1 MVVLP
6 ARGRHREAF
15 VGDWALVPPAHTGQ
29 LVRRW
34 LVRFWAGISH
44 DRERLRQEEA
54 FFVDVAHELRLPLT
68 TIRASVDVLMEALV
82 PELPE
87 PLRSLLLNVD
97 HESQRLG
104 TLVDNLLDLNRIQA
118 GHTHFRPRPY
128 DLRDVA
134 SEAVRAILPLAEQ
147 RGQLVRL
154 ELPDVPVWSVVDA
167 ELLERALLNLLGN
180 AHKYGPAGGK
190 LQVCLQVDRREA
202 VFSVTDDGP
211 GIAAAE
217 RERIF
222 QRRYR
227 SPTADGRRVQGSGL
241 GLPLCRAAVELHG
254 GHVWVEDA
262 PEQGGS
268 VFRIAL
274 PLRYPRCQVEADEHA

>member
-1 MVVLP
+1 VVVLP
-6 ARGRHREAF
+6 ARGRHREAL
-15 VGDWALVPPAHTGQ
+15 VGDWALIPLAHTGQ
-29 LVRRW
+29 LVPRWLRRRW
-34 LVRFWAGISH
+34 AQIGSH
-44 DRERLRQEEA
+44 DRERLRQEE

-68 TIRASVDVLMEALV
+68 TIRISVEVLVEALV

-87 PLRSLLLNVD
+87 QLRRLLLNVD

-104 TLVDNLLDLNRIQA
+104 TMIDDLLDLNRIQA
-118 GHTHFRPRPY
+118 GHTHFRPRPC
-128 DLRDVA
+128 DLRNVA
-134 SEAVRAILPLAEQ
+134 SGAVRAIAPLAEQ
-147 RGQLVRL
+147 RGQLLRL
-154 ELPDVPVWSVVDA
+154 ELPRRTSVECGGRGTTGAGAVEPARKCAQVWT
-167 ELLERALLNLLGN
+167 
-180 AHKYGPAGGK
+180 PGGK
-190 LQVCLQVDRREA
+190 LLVCLQTRRREA
-202 VFSVTDDGP
+202 LFSVTDDGP
-211 GIAAAE
+211 GIAAAD

-222 QRRYR
+222 ERRYR

-254 GHVWVEDA
+254 GHVWAEDA

>member
-1 MVVLP
+1 VVVLP
-6 ARGRHREAF
+6 ARGRHREAL
-15 VGDWALVPPAHTGQ
+15 VGDRALIPLAHTGH
-29 LVRRW
+29 LLRR
-34 LVRFWAGISH
+34 LWAQIVSH
-44 DRERLRQEEA
+44 DRERLRQEEE

-68 TIRASVDVLMEALV
+68 TIRTSVEVLVEALV

-87 PLRSLLLNVD
+87 PLRRLLLNVD
-97 HESQRLG
+97 QESQRVG
-104 TLVDNLLDLNRIQA
+104 TMLDDLLDLNRIQA
-118 GHTHFRPRPY
+118 GYTHFRPRPY
-128 DLRDVA
+128 DLRNVA
-134 SEAVRAILPLAEQ
+134 SGAVRTIAPLAEQ
-147 RGQLVRL
+147 RGQLLRL

-190 LQVCLQVDRREA
+190 LQVCLRAHRREA
-202 VFSVTDDGP
+202 LFSVTDDGP
-211 GIAAAE
+211 GIAAAD

-254 GHVWVEDA
+254 GHVWAEDA
-262 PEQGGS
+262 PGQGGS

-274 PLRYPRCQVEADEHA
+274 PLRYPRCQAEAEHE